1 MKILGIVGGIGAG
14 KSTVVN
20 LIEELANVYT
30 IDADKIGH
38 SLLLPD
44 GKAYEKVKQAFGN
57 EVLDSNGYI
66 LRPKLGKIVFSDKQ
80 ALETLNAITHPLIL
94 ETVKD
99 IIISCQADKK
109 WAFILIDAALL
120 IEIGLVQLVDEV
132 IGVYANEEERL
143 ARIVKRDRC
152 SIEDALKRISV
163 QKKWEELKQI
173 CTVVIDNSFTYEATK
188 QQIEACLKQW

>member
-1 MKILGIVGGIGAG
+1 
-14 KSTVVN
+14 
-20 LIEELANVYT
+20 
-30 IDADKIGH
+30 
-38 SLLLPD
+38 
-44 GKAYEKVKQAFGN
+44 
-57 EVLDSNGYI
+57 
-66 LRPKLGKIVFSDKQ
+66 
-80 ALETLNAITHPLIL
+80 
-94 ETVKD
+94 
-99 IIISCQADKK
+99 
-109 WAFILIDAALL
+109 
-120 IEIGLVQLVDEV
+120 LVQLVDEV